1 MAKKKQRSK
10 PPTKTSSLPGKL
22 IGKLQRADE
31 LMDDERWLDALGILE
46 PLAKENPTR
55 SQVLLP
61 LSIVYA
67 QLGNLNEYLTTCERL
82 VQLQPDNPEL
92 RMALASAYHKTFR
105 FVLALQA
112 YRYYVEHWPTHE
124 YAEEARAWCDKL
136 ASLVPEM
143 IGNIGLV
150 GEEGFELALL
160 HEQVQILMSQA
171 KFPAAQALAEKI
183 LARKPDFRAVQNN
196 LSQIYFI
203 DGKVAQAI
211 TFARRVLAE
220 NPQNWHALANL
231 SRYLFLS
238 GQRDEALA
246 CAETLKPLKISAPD
260 FWLKKIEAL
269 AYLGDDQAV
278 LAAFADFERDTDA
291 VTQQVEP
298 MIYHLAAVATMRTG
312 DEKRARE
319 LWRRALELDP
329 SFAFAQ
335 ANMNDL
341 KQPVGQRH
349 APFAF
354 PLQYWLNQQ
363 AYRDLQLQLGR
374 KQHHNEKAVQRSLNQ
389 FLAQHPEVGALLPTL
404 LERGDPH
411 GREFA
416 FRLATLSER
425 ADFHAALKDFAL
437 SDWGPDNLRMQAG
450 SFLSEKGLLP
460 DAPLR
465 FWVKGEWQEVQLLNT
480 EIHTEQQRLL
490 GPQAERLVEK
500 AYNCQVRGDA
510 KGAETYLKQ
519 ALELEPDST
528 SILNNLAASYAAQG
542 RRQEARALIQEI
554 HERFPDY
561 ITGTINYAT
570 TLIRE
575 KKLDEAEEL
584 MRPLLKLRR
593 IHLSEYTA
601 LCSGQVQLFVA
612 RGDRAGAR
620 QWLAMLEQVEPE
632 SHYLPT
638 LKNLIEP
645 PKIRELLGNLLTR
658 RR

>member
-10 PPTKTSSLPGKL
+10 PPTKSSSLPGKL

-31 LMDDERWLDALGILE
+31 FIEDERWLDALEILG
-46 PLAKENPTR
+46 PLAKEYPTR
-55 SQVLLP
+55 SQVLIP

-67 QLGNLNEYLTTCERL
+67 RLGNLNEYLTTCERL

-92 RMALASAYHKTFR
+92 RMALAEAYHKTFR
-105 FVLALQA
+105 FALALQT
-112 YRYYVEHWPTHE
+112 YRYYADHWPAHE
-124 YAEEARAWCDKL
+124 YAADARQWGERL
-136 ASLVPEM
+136 APMVTKMLAD
-143 IGNIGLV
+143 IGLV

-160 HEQVQILMSQA
+160 HEQVQVLMSQA

-183 LARKPDFRAVQNN
+183 LARKPDFIAVQNN

-211 TFARRVLAE
+211 TFARGVLAA

-231 SRYLFLS
+231 TRFLFLS

-246 CAETLKPLKISAPD
+246 CAETLKPLKVSAPD

-269 AYLGDDQAV
+269 SYLGDDQAV
-278 LAAFADFERDTDA
+278 LAAFADFERDPEAITH
-291 VTQQVEP
+291 QVEP

-312 DEKRARE
+312 EEKKARE
-319 LWRRALELDP
+319 FWRRALELDP
-329 SFAFAQ
+329 SFAFAR
-335 ANMNDL
+335 ANVDDL
-341 KQPVGQRH
+341 KQPVGNRH

-363 AYRDLQLQLGR
+363 AYRDLHAQLGR
-374 KQHHNEKAVQRSLNQ
+374 THHNEKAVQRSLNN
-389 FLAQHPEVGALLPTL
+389 FLAQHPEVVALLPTL

-416 FRLATLSER
+416 YRLATLSER
-425 ADFHAALKDFAL
+425 AEFHAALKDFAL
-437 SDWGPDNLRMQAG
+437 SASGPDNLRMQAG
-450 SFLSEKGLLP
+450 NFLSGKGLLP
-460 DAPLR
+460 DAPVR
-465 FWVKGEWQEVQLLNT
+465 FWVKGAWQEVQLLNT

-490 GPQAERLVEK
+490 SPQAERLVEK
-500 AYNCQVRGDA
+500 AYHCQVKGDA
-510 KGAETYLKQ
+510 QGAEKYLHQ

-528 SILNNLAASYAAQG
+528 AILNNLAASYAAQG
-542 RRQEARALIQEI
+542 RHQESRAMIQEI

-570 TLIRE
+570 CLIRE
-575 KKLDEAEEL
+575 KKLAEAEEL
-584 MRPLLKLRR
+584 MRPLLQLRR

-601 LCSGQVQLFVA
+601 LCSGQVQLWVA
-612 RGDRAGAR
+612 KGDREAAR
-620 QWLAMLEQVEPE
+620 QWLAMLEQVEPD

-638 LKNLIEP
+638 LERIIDP
-645 PKIRELLGNLLTR
+645 PKIRNLLGNLLAR
-658 RR
+658 RM